1 MNKYRYCAISKKGVQ
16 KNIRSKLTR
25 SSSPER
31 KPFELLMRQKRGR
44 SILPLLL
51 TLAAARTHRSGSIT
65 EKVTRATHAASEAGG
80 QLAGPQRAC
89 HLCKTR
95 KARYGV
101 VEREHAAPEDEELA
115 AAGARLQWAIIVCAE

>member
-1 MNKYRYCAISKKGVQ
+1 MRAIRIACVSRAQ
-16 KNIRSKLTR
+16 
-25 SSSPER
+25 ER
-31 KPFELLMRQKRGR
+31 KPLELWMRKKRGR
-44 SILPLLL
+44 SVLPLLL